1 MCVHIYSHIHTM
13 EYHSAIKKHAI
24 LSFAT
29 TCMDLEAVMLNER
42 NHTEKDKYHM
52 ISVIY
57 GILNKTN
64 GQTELNKQSHRYK
77 EQAGGYQSRRG
88 GKRRKIGNGV

>member
-1 MCVHIYSHIHTM
+1 MHIYSHIHTM

-29 TCMDLEAVMLNER
+29 TCMDLNEI

-88 GKRRKIGNGV
+88 GKRRKIGDGV